1 MNTNSIVSHVE
12 STKQVQ
18 SKYKRI
24 YLAKKKKVHHVP
36 EMSDV
41 REIRDEDHSLRDMQ
55 WPSFFLEFFFFFFPK
70 LSNFAQPRIFF
81 LQLAHPKHF
90 CWLCPC

>member
-41 REIRDEDHSLRDMQ
+41 REIRDEDHSLSDMQ
-55 WPSFFLEFFFFFFPK
+55 CQSFFLEFFFFFF
-70 LSNFAQPRIFF
+70 F
-81 LQLAHPKHF
+81 
-90 CWLCPC
+90 